1 MDLAKYLDLYLTEGR
16 EHLSQMRKG
25 LPAEGPVPAEGVNDL
40 FRHAHSLKGM
50 AASMGFEATARLAH
64 QLETLLNLWRK
75 GQDATPG
82 QVRMAVAAVDV
93 LDSCLDEAQRSSS
106 DAALDAEVERAATA
120 LQESGGP
127 ASQDGKPPA
136 PVPPPSSSEPAI
148 PPDGSRFRSRLK
160 VAIDPA
166 CPLPVARLMVV
177 YERLRSEIPD
187 CVMDPS
193 LEEARR
199 ECVRAAAFWVPEE
212 GALKDLARAVKD
224 MPDVASVELERA
236 EPAVARQESGASLVQ
251 SLRVPAED
259 LDELRAMTSESLYRL
274 NQFESS
280 MSSEER
286 KRHHFWLESERAHLN
301 RLFDRVLAMRL
312 VSFDALVDRLGRTA
326 REVSGRLGRP
336 VRLEV
341 SGADERV
348 DRGLL
353 ERLLDPLIHLIRN
366 AVDHGLE
373 PAEDRRR
380 AGKPAEGVIKLDIH
394 RESEA
399 LLVSLEDDGRGI
411 DAEVIRQAAVERGL
425 FPPQEAALMDRSH
438 LLNLLTAPAF
448 STRREVTELSGRGV
462 GLDVVRSSVES
473 VGGHLE
479 MASEPGKGSRFTLVI
494 PSATTLTRIL
504 VFGWEDG
511 VRYGLP
517 ASQIR
522 HLYSLASVPL
532 VWSGDRRFLQ
542 AGEELLPV
550 LNWRQGPVGREGVA
564 LRLVAPERDRILL
577 VSKVYQGERVVIMPW
592 GPPLEMVSE
601 WMGGALLATGEI
613 AYILDGRVLVQREG
627 E

>member
-16 EHLSQMRKG
+16 EHLSLMRKG
-25 LPAEGPVPAEGVNDL
+25 LPGEGQVPAEGVNDL

-50 AASMGFEATARLAH
+50 AASMGFEATAHLAH
-64 QLETLLNLWRK
+64 QLESLLNLWRK

-82 QVRMAVAAVDV
+82 QVLMVEAAVDV

-106 DAALDAEVERAATA
+106 DDALSADVERAVAA
-120 LQESGGP
+120 LQNSAGLP
-127 ASQDGKPPA
+127 SQKEP
-136 PVPPPSSSEPAI
+136 PVPPPPASPTTQAI
-148 PPDGSRFRSRLK
+148 SATAPVSRSRLK

-177 YERLRSEIPD
+177 FERLRSEFPD
-187 CVMDPS
+187 CLMEPC
-193 LEEARR
+193 LEQAQR
-199 ECVRAAAFWVPEE
+199 EGLRVVSFLLPEE
-212 GALKDLARAVKD
+212 GPLKDLARAVKA
-224 MPDVASVELERA
+224 MSDVASVELERA
-236 EPAVARQESGASLVQ
+236 EAPALHPGGGASLVQ

-259 LDELRAMTSESLYRL
+259 LDDLRAMTSESLYRL

-280 MSSEER
+280 MSPEER

-312 VSFDALVDRLGRTA
+312 VSFGALADRLGRTA
-326 REVSGRLGRP
+326 REVSTRLGRP

-341 SGADERV
+341 TGVEERV

-353 ERLLDPLIHLIRN
+353 ERLLDPLVHLIRN

-373 PAEDRRR
+373 PAEDRRK
-380 AGKPAEGVIKLDIH
+380 AGKPEEGLIKLDIH

-411 DAEVIRQAAVERGL
+411 DVEVIRQAAVDRGL
-425 FPPQEAALMDRSH
+425 FLPQEAFLLDRPH

-462 GLDVVRSSVES
+462 GLDVVRSAVES

-504 VFGWEDG
+504 VFGWDDG

-522 HLYSLASVPL
+522 HLYSLANAPL
-532 VWSGDRRFLQ
+532 VWSGNRRFLQ
-542 AGEELLPV
+542 AGEEFLPV
-550 LNWRQGPVGREGVA
+550 LNWRPGPVGREGVG

-577 VSKVYQGERVVIMPW
+577 VSRVYQGERVVIMPW
-592 GPPLEMVSE
+592 GQPLEMVSE

>member
-16 EHLSQMRKG
+16 EHLSLMRKG
-25 LPAEGPVPAEGVNDL
+25 LPAQGQVSAEGVNDL

-50 AASMGFEATARLAH
+50 AASMGFEATTHLAH
-64 QLETLLNLWRK
+64 QLESLLNLWRN
-75 GQDATPG
+75 GQDATPE
-82 QVRMAVAAVDV
+82 QVRMVVSAVDV
-93 LDSCLDEAQRSSS
+93 LDSCLDEAERSSS
-106 DAALDAEVERAATA
+106 DVVLGASVEKVVAAL
-120 LQESGGP
+120 
-127 ASQDGKPPA
+127 QDSAGVPGEEENPPA
-136 PVPPPSSSEPAI
+136 LVPPPSSPVPAI
-148 PPDGSRFRSRLK
+148 PPEASPSRSRLK

-166 CPLPVARLMVV
+166 FPLPAARLMVV
-177 YERLRSEIPD
+177 YERLRSEIPE
-187 CVMDPS
+187 CVMEPS
-193 LEEARR
+193 LEKVQR
-199 ECVRAAAFWVPEE
+199 EGLRAAAFLLPAE
-212 GALKDLARAVKD
+212 GPLKELARTVKD
-224 MPDVASVELERA
+224 MPDVASVELEQA
-236 EPAVARQESGASLVQ
+236 EPSTTRPGSGASLVQ

-280 MSSEER
+280 LSMEER
-286 KRHHFWLESERAHLN
+286 RRHHFWLESERAHLN

-312 VSFDALVDRLGRTA
+312 VSFGALVDRLGRTA

-353 ERLLDPLIHLIRN
+353 ERLLDPLVHLIRN

-373 PAEDRRR
+373 SVEDRRR
-380 AGKPAEGVIKLDIH
+380 AGKPDEGVLKLDIH

-411 DAEVIRQAAVERGL
+411 DAEGVRQAAVERGL
-425 FPPQEAALMDRSH
+425 FTPQEAAFLDRPH

-462 GLDVVRSSVES
+462 GLDVVRSAVES

-479 MASEPGKGSRFTLVI
+479 MASELGNGSRFTLVI

-504 VFGWEDG
+504 VFGWDDS

-522 HLYSLASVPL
+522 HLYSLASAPL

-550 LNWRQGPVGREGVA
+550 LNWRPGPVGREGVG
-564 LRLVAPERDRILL
+564 LRLVAPDRDRILL
-577 VSKVYQGERVVIMPW
+577 VSKIYQGERVVIMPW